1 MDVLMRLQPNT
12 DLMTRFI
19 KSGIQMPW
27 AIVTMSKYLQ
37 PVRLEA
43 WIGIPT
49 SVHQCKFLNS

>member
-27 AIVTMSKYLQ
+27 AIVTMSKYI
-37 PVRLEA
+37 PSVRLEA

-49 SVHQCKFLNS
+49 SVHQFKFLNS